1 MEDRFFKYAV
11 IVSLILHCCLFV
23 KLYLS
28 PQKKEVQQRTSELAY
43 HLEPAPPEPQMEA
56 LTPNDKAMSF
66 EPSVANAKV
75 DTTASREIKGPESLF
90 KDGADLASQFKVF
103 ERAPEKVKGLK
114 VTKEVSIPVLK
125 SEKINT
131 PAYATYY
138 QIVRDR
144 IRDRAYTNYTKLSV
158 GEVYLTFIIK
168 SDGTLTA
175 LQILENKSEANEFL
189 RSVGM
194 KSVQEA
200 GPFPPFPKD
209 LGYPELTFN
218 VQISFQYHEG
228 E

>member
-11 IVSLILHCCLFV
+11 VISLVLHLGMFV
-23 KLYLS
+23 RLYMS
-28 PQKKEVQQRTSELAY
+28 PQEEVTLQ
-43 HLEPAPPEPQMEA
+43 
-56 LTPNDKAMSF
+56 
-66 EPSVANAKV
+66 
-75 DTTASREIKGPESLF
+75 KGPELSYRLEPVRQEPSPEILA
-90 KDGADLASQFKVF
+90 KEASVAPAASAIRNNAGMGLKEEWEGAVSPFRESFDAVSQFRIF

-114 VTKEVSIPVLK
+114 VTKEVSVPVLS

-144 IRDRAYTNYTKLSV
+144 IRDRAYVNYTRLSV
-158 GEVYLTFIIK
+158 GEVYLTFIIR
-168 SDGTLTA
+168 SNGALA
-175 LQILENKSEANEFL
+175 ELQILEQKSEANEFL
-189 RSVGM
+189 RAVGV

-200 GPFPPFPKD
+200 APFPPFPKD

-218 VQISFQYHEG
+218 VQISFQFHEG